1 MNNNQYLIPANSK
14 KSKLILSIFTPLDLG
29 ILITGVLTTFI
40 LLLTIKS
47 NAFLTT
53 VLLLIPALV
62 AVFLILPI
70 PYYHNMRIFIKN
82 IYSFFTNR
90 RRYYWKGW
98 CARNE
103 QRDK

>member
-1 MNNNQYLIPANSK
+1 MNDNQYLNPANSK
-14 KSKLILSIFTPLDLG
+14 KSRLILSIFTPLDLG
-29 ILITGVLTTFI
+29 ILLTGVLITFV

-47 NAFLTT
+47 NSTVTT
-53 VLLLIPALV
+53 ILLLIPALV

-70 PYYHNMRIFIKN
+70 PYYHNMRIFIRN

-98 CARNE
+98 CARNDE
-103 QRDK
+103 RK